1 MTSKA
6 FVWTAA
12 ALLAGWALV
21 GPAATADAQ
30 QVQWKAALYGPPRAF
45 TQPLDWFAKEVAA
58 RTNGQVKIE
67 LVYGEA
73 LAKATEMPEGIKGG
87 AFEVAAFCTSYYP
100 GKFPLTTLLDLPMF
114 TPDDVVAIGRL
125 QMALAEHPAQQE
137 EFKKWNVRLLLPGP
151 LPQYQIMSKRKIAKV
166 EDFKGLRIRVSGEMA
181 KVLEDYGAVKSLVP
195 APEVFPSLERG
206 VIDAATFPSTYA
218 FFSYRL
224 HEISKYFID
233 KISLGTQ
240 PCFFGVSQTAWNK
253 LSPQQQKIM
262 LDLREPGL
270 QEAAKAYKAADDKNY
285 ALMKERGME
294 IIQFPAAERA
304 KLVAGAKKYW
314 DAWDDEMQK
323 RGVKGAKDLW
333 SFAEAKLKEL
343 TKK

>member
-1 MTSKA
+1 MRGKA
-6 FVWTAA
+6 FVWMMAA
-12 ALLAGWALV
+12 VVVASAL
-21 GPAATADAQ
+21 ATSAEMAVAQ
-30 QVQWKAALYGPPRAF
+30 QVQWKAAIYGPPRAF
-45 TQPLDWFAKEVAA
+45 THPLEWFAKEVAA
-58 RTNGQVKIE
+58 KTNGQVKIE

-73 LAKATEMPEGIKGG
+73 LAKATEMPEGVKGG
-87 AFEVAAFCTSYYP
+87 AFEVASFCTSYYP

-114 TPDDVVAIGRL
+114 APDDVAAIGRL
-125 QMALAEHPAQQE
+125 QIALSEHPAQID
-137 EFKKWNVRLLLPGP
+137 EFKKWNLRLLIPGP
-151 LPQYQIMSKRKIAKV
+151 LPQYQIMSQRKITKV

-240 PCFFGVSQTAWNK
+240 PCFFAVGLPAWNK
-253 LSPQQQKIM
+253 LSPHQQKIM
-262 LDLREPGL
+262 LDLREGAVL
-270 QEAAKAYKAADDKNY
+270 EAAKAYKAADDKNY

-294 IIQFPAAERA
+294 IINFPPAERA
-304 KLVAGAKKYW
+304 KLVANARKYW
-314 DAWDDEMQK
+314 DAWDDNMQK
-323 RGVKGAKDLW
+323 RGIKGAKELFG
-333 SFAEAKLKEL
+333 FAEAKLKEF

>member
-1 MTSKA
+1 MGRKA
-6 FVWTAA
+6 FAWTVTAIVLGLALGTTAA
-12 ALLAGWALV
+12 AV
-21 GPAATADAQ
+21 DAQ
-30 QVQWKAALYGPPRAF
+30 QVHWKAAIYGPPRAF
-45 TQPLDWFAKEVAA
+45 THPLEWFAKEVAA

-73 LAKATEMPEGIKGG
+73 LAKASETPEGLRAG
-87 AFEVAAFCTSYYP
+87 AFEVGAFCTSYYP

-114 TPDDVVAIGRL
+114 TPDDVVAIGKL
-125 QMALAEHPAQQE
+125 QLALAEQAPMQE
-137 EFKKWNVRLLLPGP
+137 EFKKWNLRLLLPGP
-151 LPQYQIMSKRKIAKV
+151 LPQYQIMSKRKITKV

-181 KVLEDYGAVKSLVP
+181 KVIEDYGAVKSLVP
-195 APEVFPSLERG
+195 APEVFPAMERG

-240 PCFFGVSQTAWNK
+240 PCFFGVNQAAWNK
-253 LSPQQQKIM
+253 LAPQQQRIM

-270 QEAAKAYKAADDKNY
+270 QEAAKAYKTADEKNY

-294 IIQFPAAERA
+294 IINFPPEERA
-304 KLVAGAKKYW
+304 KLVANARKYW
-314 DAWDDEMQK
+314 EAWDDDMQK
-323 RGVKGAKDLW
+323 RGIKGAKELW
-333 SFAEAKLKEL
+333 TFAEAKLKEL